1 MISVFDIFKIGIGFF
16 SSYIVGL
23 MNVGKSFIDRLE
35 SSGLLIVMSY
45 IVVDLYGSLSLM
57 GKGYVMD
64 VVIIM
69 GLVGNSLQDVVIDE
83 IFVFIEL
90 VMCSG
95 WLLVVFGVYIVDFF
109 VVKNIIFY
117 FEMLFR
123 YENGMW
129 IIVWKGQEE
138 LLSKIYYFVGGGFIV
153 EEEYFGLSYDVEMFV
168 FYDFYLV
175 GELLKMCDYNGLFIF
190 GLMMY
195 NELVLCSKVE
205 IDVGFVCIW

>member
-1 MISVFDIFKIGIGFF
+1 MISVFDIFKIGIGLF

-23 MNVGKSFIDRLE
+23 MNVGKSFIDWLE

-45 IVVDLYGSLSLM
+45 IVVDLYGLLLLM

-95 WLLVVFGVYIVDFF
+95 WLLVVSGVYIVDFP

-117 FEMLFR
+117 LEMLFR

-138 LLSKIYYFVGGGFIV
+138 LLSKIYYSVGGGFIV
-153 EEEYFGLSYDVEMFV
+153 EEEYFGLLYDVEMFV

-175 GELLKMCDYNGLFIF
+175 GELLKMCDYNGLSIS